1 MRVVKVLNNSLVL
14 ALDEKGQE
22 TILMGKGIGYQKSI
36 GYQFQE
42 NEIEKVFILK
52 DKEMSRN
59 IIRLASETDSVYF
72 ELAKTVID
80 YAEEVFHMKLM
91 DHIYLSLTD
100 HLSFAAQRVRD
111 GIVLRNFY
119 TMEMKKFNPNEFQVG
134 EYAVTLMNEQLGME
148 IPFAAQRVRDGIVLR
163 NFYTMEMKK
172 FNPNE
177 FQVGEYAVTLMNEQ
191 LGMEIPM
198 DEAGNIAFHFINA
211 QYQHPYNSQNL
222 MIAGT
227 VNDLLDIV
235 KYSFGISYQEDSTAY
250 SRFVT
255 HLRLFAQRL
264 VSRKLLPEDK
274 SDLLY
279 EQIYA
284 VCSEEFGCVEK
295 IQIYVMDKF
304 HQTLSNQENM
314 YLALHIHRVLEEQKN
329 IR

>member
-111 GIVLRNFY
+111 GIL
-119 TMEMKKFNPNEFQVG
+119 
-134 EYAVTLMNEQLGME
+134 
-148 IPFAAQRVRDGIVLR
+148 LR

-279 EQIYA
+279 DQIYA

>member
-91 DHIYLSLTD
+91 DHIYLSFTD
-100 HLSFAAQRVRD
+100 HLS
-111 GIVLRNFY
+111 
-119 TMEMKKFNPNEFQVG
+119 
-134 EYAVTLMNEQLGME
+134 
-148 IPFAAQRVRDGIVLR
+148 FAAQRVRDGIVLR

-279 EQIYA
+279 DQIYA

>member
-52 DKEMSRN
+52 DQETSRN

-72 ELAKTVID
+72 ELAKAVID
-80 YAEEVFHMKLM
+80 YARETFQMKLM

-100 HLSFAAQRVRD
+100 HLSFAARRMRD
-111 GIVLRNFY
+111 GIVFRNFY
-119 TMEMKKFNPNEFQVG
+119 TMEMKKFNPDEFQVG
-134 EYAVTLMNEQLGME
+134 EYAVKLMNEQLGME
-148 IPFAAQRVRDGIVLR
+148 IPL
-163 NFYTMEMKK
+163 
-172 FNPNE
+172 
-177 FQVGEYAVTLMNEQ
+177 
-191 LGMEIPM
+191 

-222 MIAGT
+222 LIAGT

-235 KYSFGISYQEDSTAY
+235 KYSFGITYQEDSTAY

-264 VSRKLLPEDK
+264 VSRNLLPEDK

-279 EQIYA
+279 DQIYS

-295 IQIYVMDKF
+295 IQIYVMEKF
-304 HQTLSNQENM
+304 HQTLSKQEKM
-314 YLALHIHRVLEEQKN
+314 YLALHIHRVLEEQKAGK
-329 IR
+329 

>member
-148 IPFAAQRVRDGIVLR
+148 IP
-163 NFYTMEMKK
+163 
-172 FNPNE
+172 
-177 FQVGEYAVTLMNEQ
+177 
-191 LGMEIPM
+191 M

-279 EQIYA
+279 DQIYS

-329 IR
+329 TR